1 MSSKAK
7 IPKGKKPKASEAAST
22 SVAVSLTSASAA
34 HVSPKSGSAA
44 ARRSPSPKSRSAAAH
59 IASIANV
66 TSLLARP
73 GLGAYAN
80 VNEEALAKELAEYM
94 NLEEEFVSSASSA
107 SAAARPPKT
116 VKESL
121 KSLAKTSKEVA
132 SLTAAATRSPSP
144 KHFEKIAAS
153 LAASTA
159 IAADLTLIASIKA
172 QLKSESKLGRRIL
185 EELEPYPINVQC
197 HYIKMF
203 LSDLYAT
210 FKEPAS
216 TSLHTY
222 IIGPKALPCTT
233 KITEK
238 QFLAYLIDIIG
249 LPSAVGEKAR
259 GILFNKDLFNTST
272 IKEDLYG
279 NSIPHLIDYYH
290 LKWVQFR
297 KTKGGS
303 RSKTVSRKKKR
314 FNRTKKI

>member
-1 MSSKAK
+1 
-7 IPKGKKPKASEAAST
+7 
-22 SVAVSLTSASAA
+22 VSPTEA
-34 HVSPKSGSAA
+34 HVASSANINSVLRRSLGAYEGVREEDLNAELAAFANMDLLPSSSSSAA
-44 ARRSPSPKSRSAAAH
+44 AS
-59 IASIANV
+59 V
-66 TSLLARP
+66 
-73 GLGAYAN
+73 
-80 VNEEALAKELAEYM
+80 
-94 NLEEEFVSSASSA
+94 
-107 SAAARPPKT
+107 RPPKT
-116 VKESL
+116 FEEAA

-132 SLTAAATRSPSP
+132 SLTAAAERSPSP
-144 KHFEKIAAS
+144 KRFETIAKS

-172 QLKSESKLGRRIL
+172 QLKSESKLGRMII
-185 EELEPYPINVQC
+185 EELETYPINVRCQ
-197 HYIKMF
+197 YIKMF

-210 FKEPAS
+210 LKEPAS

-222 IIGPKALPCTT
+222 ILGPKALPCTT
-233 KITEK
+233 KTTEK

-259 GILFNKDLFNTST
+259 GILFNKDIFNTST

-303 RSKTVSRKKKR
+303 RSKKHSGS
-314 FNRTKKI
+314 RTKKRMNRRLNRTRKI

>member
-1 MSSKAK
+1 MSSERRKA
-7 IPKGKKPKASEAAST
+7 IPKGKKSKSSEAAS
-22 SVAVSLTSASAA
+22 SS
-34 HVSPKSGSAA
+34 SAA
-44 ARRSPSPKSRSAAAH
+44 ATVSPTEAHVASSANITSVLGRRLGAYNNVREEDLNAELAAFEIMEDLLPSSSSAAA
-59 IASIANV
+59 SV
-66 TSLLARP
+66 RP
-73 GLGAYAN
+73 T
-80 VNEEALAKELAEYM
+80 
-94 NLEEEFVSSASSA
+94 
-107 SAAARPPKT
+107 KT
-116 VKESL
+116 VEESL

-132 SLTAAATRSPSP
+132 SLTAAAERSPSP

-159 IAADLTLIASIKA
+159 IAANLTLIASIKA
-172 QLKSESKLGRRIL
+172 QLKSESKLGRMII
-185 EELEPYPINVQC
+185 EELETYPINVRCQ
-197 HYIKMF
+197 YIKMF

-210 FKEPAS
+210 LKEPAS
-216 TSLHTY
+216 TSLHKY
-222 IIGPKALPCTT
+222 ILGPKALSCTT

-303 RSKTVSRKKKR
+303 RSKKYSGSRSKKR
-314 FNRTKKI
+314 INRRLNRTRKI